1 MRILDDVD
9 HVESKDFDSF
19 IVFFSNSLIPGQNSG
34 HEVDILLS
42 SSIVPSAIDRVGC
55 GQNGATRVEGRC
67 DSGLDTIIVHYLK
80 VSIISFLLF

>member
-19 IVFFSNSLIPGQNSG
+19 IYFSNSIPGQNSG
-34 HEVDILLS
+34 HEVDVLLS

-55 GQNGATRVEGRC
+55 GQNGATRIEGRC
-67 DSGLDTIIVHYLK
+67 DSGLDTIMHYLK